1 MLILLDLFLILFLGI
16 FDGAF
21 GILGLLESPKEGMAE
36 VLKEVMRRLMQL
48 APSPTQ
54 KIKSKPMGILIDS
67 KDRNL
72 KVTKLIF

>member
-1 MLILLDLFLILFLGI
+1 
-16 FDGAF
+16 
-21 GILGLLESPKEGMAE
+21 
-36 VLKEVMRRLMQL
+36 MQL

-72 KVTKLIF
+72 KVTKLIFWVEKIAKPMDVIQSKK